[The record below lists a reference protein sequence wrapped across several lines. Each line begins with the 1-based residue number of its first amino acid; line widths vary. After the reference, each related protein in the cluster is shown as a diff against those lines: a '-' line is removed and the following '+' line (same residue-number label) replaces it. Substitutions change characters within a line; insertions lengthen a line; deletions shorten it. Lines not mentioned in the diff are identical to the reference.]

1 MPIHQESINL
11 SEVAEAVVRE
21 TQMID
26 ESHVLES
33 RLSPV
38 YANVDAGLIKQA
50 LRILVDNA
58 VKYTPA
64 GGRIVVSV
72 KRNADM
78 AWLIVQDDGIGI
90 PPEAVPRIFDRFY
103 RADDSRARATGG
115 TGLGLPIAKWI
126 VERHGGRIEVL
137 SRQDIG
143 TRISIIIPAAEH

>member
-1 MPIHQESINL
+1 M
-11 SEVAEAVVRE
+11 
-21 TQMID
+21 
-26 ESHVLES
+26 
-33 RLSPV
+33 
-38 YANVDAGLIKQA
+38 
-50 LRILVDNA
+50 DNA